1 MQAFSKFAAHLI
13 LPLMN
18 PRLSLV
24 IGILC
29 ISFSPIFVKLAGV
42 SPIGSAF
49 YRVFVAWVCLVP
61 FCIFKNKLGVQK
73 KQLLIS
79 IAAGMVFA
87 LDIAVWNISLLKIS
101 ATVSTLIANLAPVWV
116 GLMSL
121 LFFRKKSG
129 LLFWIGTLIA
139 IAGMVVLVGYQHIL
153 HMELNAGI
161 LLAVLASFFYATYIM
176 ITKNIMA
183 GIDVFTFMFYSM
195 LSASVFLLLING
207 YMHND
212 IIHLS
217 LKVWLCFIAMGLIC
231 QLTGWLT
238 INYSLRYL
246 ESTKVSIALL
256 SQTVFAGLLAA
267 FLLDERLGF
276 NEIIGS
282 VIVLAGIA
290 VTFLKAR
297 SRKEDVIV

>member
-1 MQAFSKFAAHLI
+1 
-13 LPLMN
+13 MN
-18 PRLSLV
+18 PRVSLV

-49 YRVFVAWVCLVP
+49 YRVFVAWICLVP
-61 FCIFKNKLGVQK
+61 YCIFKHKLKVDK
-73 KQLLIS
+73 RQLLIS

-116 GLMSL
+116 GLMSF
-121 LFFRKKSG
+121 LFLRKRSG
-129 LLFWIGTLIA
+129 MLFWIGTLIA
-139 IAGMVVLVGYQHIL
+139 IAGMVVLVGYEHIL
-153 HMELNAGI
+153 HMELNTGI
-161 LLAVLASFFYATYIM
+161 LLAILASFFYATYIM

-183 GIDVFTFMFYSM
+183 GIDVFSFMFYSM
-195 LSASVFLLLING
+195 LSASIFLLVING

-217 LKVWLCFIAMGLIC
+217 LKVWACFIGMGLIC
-231 QLTGWLT
+231 QLAGWLT

-267 FLLDERLGF
+267 FLLHERLGF
-276 NEIIGS
+276 NEIVGS
-282 VIVLAGIA
+282 AIVLGGIA
-290 VTFLKAR
+290 VTFLKPRNQAN
-297 SRKEDVIV
+297 KIVS

>member
-1 MQAFSKFAAHLI
+1 
-13 LPLMN
+13 MN
-18 PRLSLV
+18 PRVSLV

-49 YRVFVAWVCLVP
+49 YRVFVAWICLVP
-61 FCIFKNKLGVQK
+61 YCIFKQKLKVNK
-73 KQLLIS
+73 KQLFIS

-116 GLMSL
+116 GLMSF
-121 LFFRKKSG
+121 LFLRKRSG
-129 LLFWIGTLIA
+129 LLFWIGTVIA
-139 IAGMVVLVGYQHIL
+139 ITGMVVLVGYEHIL
-153 HMELNAGI
+153 HMELNTGI
-161 LLAVLASFFYATYIM
+161 LLAILASFFYATYIM

-183 GIDVFTFMFYSM
+183 GIDVFSFMFYSM
-195 LSASVFLLLING
+195 LSASVFLLMING

-217 LKVWLCFIAMGLIC
+217 LKVWLCFIGMGLIC
-231 QLTGWLT
+231 QLAGWLT

-267 FLLDERLGF
+267 FLLHERLGF
-276 NEIIGS
+276 NEIVGS
-282 VIVLAGIA
+282 AIVLGGIA
-290 VTFLKAR
+290 VTFLKPRNQAN
-297 SRKEDVIV
+297 KIVS

>member
-1 MQAFSKFAAHLI
+1 
-13 LPLMN
+13 MN

-61 FCIFKNKLGVQK
+61 YCILKRKLEVK
-73 KQLLIS
+73 KQQLLIS

-87 LDIAVWNISLLKIS
+87 MDIAVWNISLLKIS

-121 LFFRKKSG
+121 LILRKRSG
-129 LLFWIGTLIA
+129 SLFWIGTAIA
-139 IAGMVVLVGYQHIL
+139 IAGMVVLVGYQHIM
-153 HMELNAGI
+153 HMELNTGI

-176 ITKNIMA
+176 ITKNVMG

-195 LSASVFLLLING
+195 LSSSIFLLLING
-207 YMHND
+207 FMHND
-212 IIHLS
+212 IVHLS
-217 LKVWLCFIAMGLIC
+217 AKVWLCFIGMGLIC
-231 QLTGWLT
+231 QLAGWLT

-267 FLLDERLGF
+267 FLLNERLGF
-276 NEIIGS
+276 NEIVGS
-282 VIVLAGIA
+282 VIVLGGIA
-290 VTFLKAR
+290 VTFLKPG
-297 SRKEDVIV
+297 SRKGNVVV